1 MSMFLCCLVYMF
13 RLNLSID
20 PPLICPSFSHS
31 STPVFAIS
39 RFIVLFY
46 IAFSLSLALFILL
59 SFSLSVFYVN
69 SNFLYHFNI
78 SLSISFI
85 SIQYALQLH
94 FVVVFSPLRK
104 LLARTHT
111 LKICKLLTPQ
121 CKRWQRLPGLSSS
134 LSLSLSLSHFSKL
147 LTTMKAIRTNVDAAV
162 KMYR

>member
-1 MSMFLCCLVYMF
+1 MLPGLHVSIESLYWSPFDMPIFLTLF
-13 RLNLSID
+13 
-20 PPLICPSFSHS
+20 F
-31 STPVFAIS
+31 FAIS
-39 RFIVLFY
+39 MFILLFY
-46 IAFSLSLALFILL
+46 IVFSLALFILL
-59 SFSLSVFYVN
+59 FFYVN

-104 LLARTHT
+104 LLARAHT
-111 LKICKLLTPQ
+111 LKMCKLLTPQ
-121 CKRWQRLPGLSSS
+121 CKRWQRLP
-134 LSLSLSLSHFSKL
+134 SLSLSLSHFSKL

>member
-1 MSMFLCCLVYMF
+1 MFLSCLVYMF

-20 PPLICPSFSHS
+20 PPLIFPSFSHS
-31 STPVFAIS
+31 SI
-39 RFIVLFY
+39 ILFCY
-46 IAFSLSLALFILL
+46 IYVYLTFLHCIFSFSCSFYLALLL
-59 SFSLSVFYVN
+59 SLSVFYVN

-85 SIQYALQLH
+85 SIQYALQLQ
-94 FVVVFSPLRK
+94 K

-111 LKICKLLTPQ
+111 LKMCKLLTPQ
-121 CKRWQRLPGLSSS
+121 CKRWQRLPG
-134 LSLSLSLSHFSKL
+134 LSLSLSHFSKL

>member
-1 MSMFLCCLVYMF
+1 MPIFL
-13 RLNLSID
+13 
-20 PPLICPSFSHS
+20 
-31 STPVFAIS
+31 T
-39 RFIVLFY
+39 LFY
-46 IAFSLSLALFILL
+46 SNFLLYLCLLVSYFFTLYFLALFILL

-111 LKICKLLTPQ
+111 LKMCKLLTPQ
-121 CKRWQRLPGLSSS
+121 CKRWQRLPG
-134 LSLSLSLSHFSKL
+134 LSLSLSHFSKL